1 MYYNFLH
8 LKISV
13 KKIESDSFQNNVD
26 EIILNLYRLPVIK
39 GTFSLSAF
47 ILIYRKKGS
56 YLCKFLKTNCPFI
69 LKSNNIVERD
79 DEKKKLFYMRFLFKS
94 F

>member
-1 MYYNFLH
+1 M
-8 LKISV
+8 

-26 EIILNLYRLPVIK
+26 EIVLNLYRLPVII
-39 GTFSLSAF
+39 GTFSLSAS
-47 ILIYRKKGS
+47 ILIKFTEKKGS

-69 LKSNNIVERD
+69 LKSNNIEERD

>member
-1 MYYNFLH
+1 M
-8 LKISV
+8 

-69 LKSNNIVERD
+69 LKGNKVEERD
-79 DEKKKLFYMRFLFKS
+79 DEKKKLFLHAFS